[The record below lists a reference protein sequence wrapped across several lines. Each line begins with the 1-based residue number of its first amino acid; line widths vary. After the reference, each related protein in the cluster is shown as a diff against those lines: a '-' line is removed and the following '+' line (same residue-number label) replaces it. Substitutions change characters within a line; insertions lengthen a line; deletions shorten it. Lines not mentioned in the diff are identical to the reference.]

1 MQRMART
8 AVAPPV
14 GRWGEREQGILE
26 VATALYAAEGDRSPW
41 LVFFASAAALVTS
54 TAIATL
60 LGGVAREFISGQLIK
75 IIAGAGFVL
84 VGCFVLWTALKP
96 S

>member
-1 MQRMART
+1 MSAFFTVFITVFLAELGDKTQ
-8 AVAPPV
+8 
-14 GRWGEREQGILE
+14 I
-26 VATALYAAEGDRSPW
+26 ATALYAAEGDRSPW

-60 LGGVAREFISGQLIK
+60 LGGVAREFVSGQLIK

-84 VGCFVLWTALKP
+84 VGAFVLWTALKP
-96 S
+96 A